1 MFAHALSRDPIAEQ
15 RASIEDPRVSISDP
29 NVLSLIFGE
38 TESESGESVSP
49 DTALRVP
56 AVWAAVNFLSGT
68 IASLPLKVYRR
79 DGDEREVDSANRW
92 HRRLNNAPNPE
103 WTSYRWRKYFMLRTL
118 LQGRSYTFVDRASG
132 TLWPL
137 EKSKTKVK
145 RENGRIVYEYT
156 PDENS
161 VRGKRTYSSDE
172 VIDIPF
178 ILGEDPLD
186 TISPVERLKD
196 TIGLSLAL
204 QKYAA
209 RHFRNG
215 GMPPAVLQGPK
226 MSPGAAN
233 RASDDIK
240 QAIANAV
247 RQGRIPA
254 VPEGYEIKT
263 LGIDPEKS
271 QMEASRRFQ
280 TEEVARVYDLPPV
293 FLQDLTH
300 GTYANTEQQDIH
312 FVKHTLAHWTRYIEQ
327 ELNLKLFRHGGRR
340 ADTSHFVEFSLE
352 GLLRGDFKTRMDGL
366 ARGVQNSLLT
376 PNEARRMDNRPPLE
390 GGDALYLQ
398 QNMEQLEMIDDL
410 GMPVQGA
417 APAGGDNQNG
427 D

>member
-1 MFAHALSRDPIAEQ
+1 MFAEALSRDPIAEQ

-92 HRRLNNAPNPE
+92 HRRLNNAPNDQ
-103 WTSYRWRKYFMLRTL
+103 WTSYRWRKYSMLRTL

-161 VRGKRTYSSDE
+161 VRGKRTYSADE

-186 TISPVERLKD
+186 TISPVERLRD
-196 TIGLSLAL
+196 AIGLSLAL
-204 QKYAA
+204 QRYAA
-209 RHFRNG
+209 RHFKNG

-240 QAIANAV
+240 QAIASAV

-263 LGIDPEKS
+263 LGTDPDKS
-271 QMEASRRFQ
+271 QMELARRFQ
-280 TEEVARVYDLPPV
+280 IEETARIYALPLI
-293 FLQDLTH
+293 FLQDLTRS
-300 GTYANTEQQDIH
+300 TYSNTEQQDLH
-312 FVKHTLAHWTRYIEQ
+312 LVKHTLLHWTRFIEQ
-327 ELNLKLFRHGGRR
+327 ELNQKLFRHGGRR
-340 ADTSHFVEFSLE
+340 ADVDHFVEFSVD
-352 GLLRGDFKTRMDGL
+352 GLLRGDFRTRMDGL
-366 ARGVQNSLLT
+366 ARGVQNALLT
-376 PNEARRMDNRPPLE
+376 PNEARRMDNRPPLD
-390 GGDALYLQ
+390 GGDALHLQ
-398 QNMEQLEMIDDL
+398 QNMMQLQMIDDM
-410 GMPVQGA
+410 GMPTQGDGT
-417 APAGGDNQNG
+417 PPGGDQG
-427 D
+427 GA